1 MRAHQWEVVMRCRP
15 SLPEAAVP
23 PEVAG
28 RGRTWCRAP
37 AALPLIDEDRQMG
50 GVSNSMAV
58 VAPAGSPKTGGLLL
72 TACVH
77 SIVGVEQG
85 GV

>member
-1 MRAHQWEVVMRCRP
+1 MRCRP

-37 AALPLIDEDRQMG
+37 TPLPVTDADRQMG

-58 VAPAGSPKTGGLLL
+58 VAPAGSPPKTGGRLL
-72 TACVH
+72 TACGRH
-77 SIVGVEQG
+77 R
-85 GV
+85 